1 MEASEAWK
9 ALFRDRIA
17 EAHGHLNTIVWKIG
31 NARGSLAGP
40 VRAPAT
46 EATLARIELAR
57 RSLDDA
63 SSDIA
68 AASVLMAS
76 AEELALRGGALAPWD
91 PLPSVGHLPHHTAD
105 KQRRA
110 SRRLQEARLYAVTVY
125 LAVEQC
131 CVHVLGLRLLLDRP
145 LLPGVDDLLDA
156 ERRNAFDLL
165 NDLMV
170 TANDCVSL
178 VMSARKEVP
187 GG

>member
-156 ERRNAFDLL
+156 ERCNAFDLL

-170 TANDCVSL
+170 TAHDCVSL
-178 VMSARKEVP
+178 VISARKEVP